1 MRLVGPLVLLLLTG
15 CYTPIEVKRQD
26 YPLDWA
32 KPAPAAS
39 GCPTLGGRY
48 LNQGQGPHHYLASL
62 VLPPTST
69 PMSQIDIV
77 ELDGPRNGALTLRFF
92 APPVQGRGEPPELG
106 VRSRWRPVPRCR
118 KTRSWRRRCPRVPR
132 ICIEPNLAAIPAHG
146 MMSQAT
152 RRSLLRGDDIAPRRT
167 RSQGSRRTPASS
179 HLRIY
184 RPLLMLAALGTPGG
198 FGGGS

>member
-15 CYTPIEVKRQD
+15 CYTPVEVKRQD

-106 VRSRWRPVPRCR
+106 VRHWQQGEDFTCEDGWLVLS
-118 KTRSWRRRCPRVPR
+118 KTRVIPMGLFVTSDIVRFA
-132 ICIEPNLAAIPAHG
+132 LAG
-146 MMSQAT
+146 D
-152 RRSLLRGDDIAPRRT
+152 RSLVVEKREA
-167 RSQGSRRTPASS
+167 
-179 HLRIY
+179 
-184 RPLLMLAALGTPGG
+184 
-198 FGGGS
+198 GGGVVLVFPGYVSSRTWQRYPRME